1 MVHEIVEKQ
10 MNLGE
15 PADLRT
21 TVDYTASFGT
31 MAGCIFLAFGEDGI
45 DGLDAMII
53 DNLAAALPCETE
65 LWLGT
70 ADDVR
75 LAAVL
80 PANENKRKEAHD
92 QTCNDYYMWSR
103 NSRYSYIWYES
114 KAKVSRNYK
123 FVTCAAS
130 STSCSSEAA
139 DVYIR
144 GDSVSPP
151 QQRQTRCRDD
161 QVRCRKLLSSQRH

>member
-1 MVHEIVEKQ
+1 MK
-10 MNLGE
+10 LSE
-15 PADLRT
+15 PPSLRT
-21 TVDYTASFGT
+21 TVDYTSFGT

-45 DGLDAMII
+45 DRLDAMII

-75 LAAVL
+75 LAVL
-80 PANENKRKEAHD
+80 PANENKRKEAHR

-103 NSRYSYIWYES
+103 TADIHTFGM
-114 KAKVSRNYK
+114 KARLK
-123 FVTCAAS
+123 FAKLQICDLCRV

-139 DVYIR
+139 DVYI
-144 GDSVSPP
+144 
-151 QQRQTRCRDD
+151 
-161 QVRCRKLLSSQRH
+161 

>member
-1 MVHEIVEKQ
+1 MTVSINQEDNLGYCQVLDYAEQYHLDTAVIIWRTEDPDQATIVHEIVEKQ
-10 MNLGE
+10 MKLGE

-45 DGLDAMII
+45 DRLDAMII

-80 PANENKRKEAHD
+80 PANENKRKEAP
-92 QTCNDYYMWSR
+92 QTDL
-103 NSRYSYIWYES
+103 
-114 KAKVSRNYK
+114 
-123 FVTCAAS
+123 
-130 STSCSSEAA
+130 
-139 DVYIR
+139 
-144 GDSVSPP
+144 
-151 QQRQTRCRDD
+151 Q
-161 QVRCRKLLSSQRH
+161 